1 MAIWLIWIG
10 MLVAADP
17 PVVPIEAIGLNG
29 VRRIYVDKLS
39 GANSERIRDLL
50 IASLQATGRFQ
61 LTENQEKADAF
72 LRGTAS
78 DEVYTESRQS
88 DDGINA
94 RLSSGASGSGTRRI
108 PSSGVSIGDRESLR
122 TTERRHEA
130 VASLRLVDKE
140 GDVIWS
146 TTQESRGAKFRG
158 ASADLADKV
167 AQRLIEDLDR
177 PKARPK
183 LPAPPTN

>member
-1 MAIWLIWIG
+1 MAIYFILLG
-10 MLVAADP
+10 ALLAAD
-17 PVVPIEAIGLNG
+17 VPGSCPGG

-39 GANSERIRDLL
+39 GANSERIRDLV

-61 LTENQEKADAF
+61 MTENQDRADAY

-78 DEVYTESRQS
+78 DEVYNESRQS

-94 RLSSGASGSGTRRI
+94 RISRGTSGTGSNRL
-108 PSSGVSIGDRESLR
+108 PSSGITIGDRESLR

-130 VASLRLVDKE
+130 VASLRLVDKD

-167 AQRLIEDLDR
+167 AQRLIDDCNKAAPR
-177 PKARPK
+177 PAA
-183 LPAPPTN
+183 PASP

>member
-1 MAIWLIWIG
+1 MAIYFILLG
-10 MLVAADP
+10 VLFAGDSPAGCP
-17 PVVPIEAIGLNG
+17 GG

-39 GANSERIRDLL
+39 GANSERIRDLV
-50 IASLQATGRFQ
+50 IASLQATGRFVM
-61 LTENQEKADAF
+61 TENQERADAY

-78 DEVYTESRQS
+78 DEVFTESRQS

-94 RLSSGASGSGTRRI
+94 RISRGTMGSGSNRL
-108 PSSGVSIGDRESLR
+108 PSSGITIGDRESLR

-130 VASLRLVDKE
+130 VASLRLVDKD

-167 AQRLIEDLDR
+167 AQRLIEDCGKIVR
-177 PKARPK
+177 PS
-183 LPAPPTN
+183 PPPVSP